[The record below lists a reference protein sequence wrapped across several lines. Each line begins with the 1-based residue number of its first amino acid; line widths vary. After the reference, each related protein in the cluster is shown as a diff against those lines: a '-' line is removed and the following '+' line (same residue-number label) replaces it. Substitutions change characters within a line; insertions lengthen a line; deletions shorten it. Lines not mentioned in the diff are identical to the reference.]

1 MRNDH
6 VDKAEAPQIS
16 SRPELAV
23 RVITP
28 HNGIEAFTYAIKS
41 MISDFPQSRAL
52 AWRMLLR
59 DTRAMYRQ
67 SLLGYAWL
75 VLPPLATVFVWVILN
90 STSLV
95 NIDAGPVPYPLFVIT
110 GTILWTAFNSSV
122 MAMQE
127 IIGSTRGMLSKINFP
142 HEALIMT
149 AFGKA
154 LMNSVIATLL
164 IIPAI
169 VIYGITPG
177 PTMLLFPLGF
187 LVILLLGCALGLLFV
202 PIGALYGDVGRAIQ
216 MGLRFGFFV
225 TPVIY
230 ALPENGMTRTM
241 LLWNPV
247 TAPLVSSRSCLVGG
261 ESALPMETLVIFIAR
276 IVPLIRKRAGTRV
289 KHTESSRRADPQI
302 VITILVSFS
311 DPMQIIAIRD

>member
-1 MRNDH
+1 M
-6 VDKAEAPQIS
+6 P
-16 SRPELAV
+16 V

-28 HNGIEAFTYAIKS
+28 HNGLEAFTYAIKS
-41 MISDFPQSRAL
+41 IVSDFSQSRAL

-67 SLLGYAWL
+67 SLLGYVWL
-75 VLPPLATVFVWVILN
+75 FLPPLATVFVWVLLN

-95 NIDAGPVPYPLFVIT
+95 NIDAGEVPYPLFVIT
-110 GTILWTAFNSSV
+110 GTVLWTAFNSSA

-127 IIGSTRGMLSKINFP
+127 IMGSARSMLSKVNFP

-154 LMNSVIATLL
+154 LMNSVIPAILL
-164 IIPAI
+164 IPAL

-177 PTMLLFPLGF
+177 VGLLLFPLGF
-187 LVILLLGCALGLLFV
+187 LAILLLGCAVGLVFV

-216 MGLRFGFFV
+216 LALRFGFFV

-230 ALPENGMTRTM
+230 AMPDSGLTRTL

-247 TAPLVSSRSCLVGG
+247 TAPLVSSRSWLIGG
-261 ESALPMETLVIFIAR
+261 ESVFVWETGLVA
-276 IVPLIRKRAGTRV
+276 
-289 KHTESSRRADPQI
+289 
-302 VITILVSFS
+302 
-311 DPMQIIAIRD
+311 AISLLLLFA

>member
-1 MRNDH
+1 M
-6 VDKAEAPQIS
+6 P
-16 SRPELAV
+16 V

-28 HNGIEAFTYAIKS
+28 HNGLEAFTHAINSIVK
-41 MISDFPQSRAL
+41 DFPQSRAL

-67 SLLGYAWL
+67 SLLGYVWL
-75 VLPPLATVFVWVILN
+75 FLPPLATVLVWVMLN

-95 NIDAGPVPYPLFVIT
+95 NIDAGEVPYPLFVIT
-110 GTILWTAFNSSV
+110 GTVLWTAFNSSV

-127 IIGSTRGMLSKINFP
+127 IMGSARGMLSKINFP

-154 LMNSVIATLL
+154 LMNSVIPALLL
-164 IIPAI
+164 IPAL
-169 VIYGITPG
+169 VMYGITPG
-177 PTMLLFPLGF
+177 MSMLLFPLGF
-187 LVILLLGCALGLLFV
+187 LVILLLGCAIGLVFV

-216 MGLRFGFFV
+216 LALRFGFFV

-230 ALPENGMTRTM
+230 AIPDSGLTRTL

-247 TAPLVSSRSCLVGG
+247 TAPLVSSRSWLIGGESVFAWEVGLVGG
-261 ESALPMETLVIFIAR
+261 VSLFVLFASTVMFKVVMPH
-276 IVPLIRKRAGTRV
+276 LIERLNA
-289 KHTESSRRADPQI
+289 
-302 VITILVSFS
+302 
-311 DPMQIIAIRD
+311 